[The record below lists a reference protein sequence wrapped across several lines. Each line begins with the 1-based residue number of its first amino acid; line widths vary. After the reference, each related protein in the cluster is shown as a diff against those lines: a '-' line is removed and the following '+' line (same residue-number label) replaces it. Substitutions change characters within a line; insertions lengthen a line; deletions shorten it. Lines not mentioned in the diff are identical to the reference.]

1 MFKALCRPLLDEF
14 IQSGLVYISS
24 GFYSVMSKY
33 VEKNKKEGHCGMEGF
48 KCQNLTYKYTDNCD

>member
-1 MFKALCRPLLDEF
+1 
-14 IQSGLVYISS
+14 
-24 GFYSVMSKY
+24 MSKY